1 MGRRALPKL
10 NPQVDVS
17 GVLFSLEHLAPRLAV
32 DEWFGRPAEL
42 EIEVGSGKGLFL
54 LTASERS
61 PERNFLG
68 NELALKYARLCAF
81 RLAQQGRT
89 NARVIQGDG
98 LKLFRDYLPDESA
111 AAVHIYFPDPWWKE
125 RHRKR
130 RVMQASFLTDV
141 HRVLKAGG
149 VLHFWTDVE
158 EYFQTTCDL
167 IRATVPLQGPLAVA
181 EPTSLH
187 DMDFRTHF
195 ERRMRRHDQPVF
207 RSQFVKPTGG

>member
-10 NPQVDVS
+10 DSQVDFS
-17 GVLFSLEHLAPRLAV
+17 GLLFSLELLSPRLAV
-32 DEWFGRPAEL
+32 DELFGRTAEL

-54 LTASERS
+54 LNASERS

-68 NELALKYARLCAF
+68 NEIALKYARLCAY
-81 RLAQQGRT
+81 RLSQQGPT
-89 NARVIQGDG
+89 NARVIQGDA
-98 LKLFRDYLPDESA
+98 LKLFRDYLSDEIA
-111 AAVHIYFPDPWWKE
+111 AAVHVYFPDPWWKE

-141 HRVLKAGG
+141 HRVLKPSG

-158 EYFQTTCDL
+158 EYFQSTCDL
-167 IRATVPLQGPLAVA
+167 IKATVPLNGPLVVA
-181 EPTSLH
+181 ESTSLH

-195 ERRMRRHDQPVF
+195 ERRMRRNDQPVF
-207 RSQFVKPTGG
+207 RSQFVKSSQS